1 VEPIVE
7 IRGLSKRYAGLRPL
21 RVTSFSVA
29 PAERVAILGLD
40 APAAEIFVNILT
52 GATLPDEGEV
62 RLFGRPTSAITDAD
76 DWLTTLDR
84 IGMVSPRAV
93 LVEALTV
100 RQAVAMAFT
109 LSLDPVPEAVSASVQ
124 RLAREAALPE
134 AALDEPLAAAEPLT
148 KARYRLAR
156 ALALDPAVLVL
167 EHANALVATGANG
180 FGRQIAALAGSRGMA
195 VIALTADPEFARAVA
210 GRVLR
215 LDGATGGLK
224 DVSGWH
230 RWFAS

>member
-1 VEPIVE
+1 MEPIVE

-21 RVTSFSVA
+21 RVSSLSIG

-40 APAAEIFVNILT
+40 ASAAEVFVNLLT

-84 IGMVSPRAV
+84 LGMVSPRAV

-109 LSLDPVPEAVSASVQ
+109 LSLDPVPEAVSVSVQ
-124 RLAREAALPE
+124 RLAREAGLPE
-134 AALDEPLAAAEPLT
+134 AALDEPVASAAPRT
-148 KARYRLAR
+148 KARCRLAR

-167 EHANALVATGANG
+167 EHANALVPGEADG
-180 FGRQIAALAGSRGMA
+180 FGREIAALADSRGMA
-195 VIALTADPEFARAVA
+195 VVALTADPAFARAVA
-210 GRVLR
+210 GRVLA

-224 DVSGWH
+224 NVSGWR